1 MKWWKQALG
10 ILLSIVLLVPLA
22 VTPWANLGASAN
34 GAIAEIQVN
43 NLKVCSLTDPLGID
57 KDPVFSWVVSGSA
70 KDDKQD
76 SYQIVL
82 ATDEEDAAQGKG
94 TVWDSGKIAGE
105 DTVDIAYSGP
115 ALNSRT
121 TYFWKVTVW
130 SHRGGQASSEVHR
143 FSTGILDGNWEGQ
156 WIGFPQEQC
165 DVGLTGANWIW
176 NRGSDPF
183 EGAAAGTQYFRFSFA
198 IPEGKSVERFEL
210 AYTVDDNATIY
221 LNGKEVGSIDL
232 WSDGSFYNQVDGL
245 VPGENVVAVRAT
257 NATVGYAG
265 MIANIRITYS
275 DGSQDT
281 HSSDQTW
288 KVSSHATDGWQN
300 IGYDD
305 SAWGTPDQAVA
316 FGSSPWGT
324 GVSLKAVGSRAAVLL
339 RKDFEIDKPVKEAY
353 AYICGLGFF
362 DLKLNEKA
370 PDDSVLN
377 PFITQYDQAVL
388 YRTFDVT
395 SLLQEGGN
403 AIGVEL
409 GNSYYNEI
417 GGVWNWGTAAWRDD
431 PKLMFRLDIRYQDNT
446 SETIVSDPSW
456 ASTNDGPIASNSMY
470 YGDVYDARKEMT
482 GYASAGYDDSSWQS
496 ASVAKTPSGTLEAQ
510 MKAPVSKV
518 ASFEP
523 EEIVKLGEG
532 SYRIESPEMVS
543 GWILLKNIQQDA
555 GDKITITYGQKLDE
569 DGSVHKYGGDDG
581 ELSSWYPHAYFQQDI
596 YYASGNAPES
606 YEPKFSYKGFEYV
619 QIDGYDGELTKDD
632 VVIYRVSNDVE
643 VISEFES
650 SNEMFNRLHQ
660 SMRVAMTDNFQGEH
674 CDPMLEK
681 NGWLGDANV
690 SLGSMMFTF
699 DMPAT
704 LPGWIEVME
713 DCQEQYGLVPQM
725 VPTANWGIS
734 NAAVWNTIFVYG
746 VQDLERYFG
755 TGAYTEEQY
764 DAMRQFALRDI
775 QEVSQNNWVWRDDD
789 PLADWVSPIGGNN
802 PNVNYDE
809 HSSEGSGIVGTA
821 FVYGM
826 LEAMAEFADD
836 LGKTDDAAEYRS
848 AMENIYQAFNEKFY
862 NEQAGIY
869 ETTVW
874 TQIGNRTKYRQT
886 SNLVPL
892 AFGLVPEDR
901 VESVLTHLV
910 EDIIDKEYH
919 LDTGCVGT
927 RYILPILC
935 DYGYEDIAYRIAT
948 QTTYPSWGYWLQSDS
963 KSTWEMWEAT
973 TRSFDHYFL
982 GTYEEWFYSH
992 LAGIQDV
999 DNGYQTFTIS
1009 PEIIG
1014 DLEDVSATVQT
1025 VRGELAS
1032 SWQRNDD
1039 GTASMQVTVPF
1050 GSTAAVLFPT
1060 ADKENVILGD
1070 SPISTDMEGVR
1081 SVEAQDGQVCVTVGS
1096 GTYEF
1101 KTATDLIS
1109 VYRLALEEIVAE
1121 AEDYLEDPLYESAK
1135 EQLEAQVASAKGVLE
1150 DSSASQQQVNEAAQ
1164 NLREF
1169 LSAMVGS
1176 ESRIQLRQ
1184 LIVECQKMRLEGYY
1198 LPDAWQSYQ
1207 SVLAEAKQMVEDLSA
1222 DDSALNQMITS
1233 LQEADKQLDT
1243 AMYPNLALGKQPSA
1257 SSTNE
1262 SPHWCWGLQFATDG
1276 DRKNVSPQEGEYA
1289 GYCSSQSA
1297 SVDHAEWLQV
1307 DLGSVQTVNHVV
1319 FYPSSSWNGE
1329 KWLSYGFPVDFR
1341 IQLSDDGTTWRT
1353 VHDIKDYP
1361 LPEYG
1366 PLSFAFPSQEARYV
1380 RLCADSLR
1388 PKPSD
1393 NNSYHLQICEM
1404 EVYSLPEPEEIVTP
1418 DKDSY
1423 LTGETITL
1431 TIRTEK
1437 EVDGITLFNEN
1448 GRALGLTKVKSIIQ
1462 DHEKIWTIQTAV
1474 ETPGDRTI
1482 QVMARKGGVWTAL
1495 ADFSVQVVRPEVP
1508 EAVIYEA
1515 SVQTREASV
1524 NERFT
1529 VEIQTNQYTESI
1541 VVKNE
1546 RGKAVTCRVESCEEQ
1561 GEKRLFTVSMEVG
1574 TAGDRIFSFYAVNG
1588 NGELSRVSAEASV
1601 RIK

>member
-1 MKWWKQALG
+1 MKWWKQ
-10 ILLSIVLLVPLA
+10 ILSVVLCIMLLVPLA
-22 VTPWANLGASAN
+22 TTPWGDLSASAN
-34 GAIAEIQVN
+34 PAVAEIQVD
-43 NLKVCSLTDPLGID
+43 NLKICSLTEPLGID
-57 KDPVFSWVVSGSA
+57 QTPVFSWVASSNA
-70 KDDKQD
+70 KGDGQD
-76 SYQIVL
+76 AYRIVL
-82 ATDEEDAAQGKG
+82 ATSPEDASQGKG
-94 TVWDSGKIAGE
+94 TVWDSGKVTSE
-105 DTVDIAYSGP
+105 DTVNIPYSGP
-115 ALNSRT
+115 SLDSRT
-121 TYFWKVTVW
+121 AYYWQVTVW
-130 SHRGGQASSEVHR
+130 SKKGGQTTSEVSP
-143 FSTGILDGNWEGQ
+143 FSTGILDGDWKGQ

-165 DVGLTGANWIW
+165 QVGLNGANWIW
-176 NRGSDPF
+176 NRGSASFD
-183 EGAAAGTQYFRFSFA
+183 GAAAGTQYFRFSFE
-198 IPEGKSVERFEL
+198 IPEEKTVEKFEL

-232 WSDGSFYNQVDGL
+232 WSDGSFYNQADGL
-245 VPGENVVAVRAT
+245 VAGKNVVAVRAT
-257 NATVGYAG
+257 NTSVGYAG
-265 MIANIRITYS
+265 MIAKLQVTYT

-281 HSSDQTW
+281 YCSDQTW
-288 KVSSHATDGWQN
+288 KLSSEAPDGWQAVSF
-300 IGYDD
+300 DD
-305 SAWGTPDQAVA
+305 SSWSTPDQAVA

-339 RKDFEIDKPVKEAY
+339 RKEFRVEKPVKEAY
-353 AYICGLGFF
+353 AYVCGLGFF
-362 DLKLNEKA
+362 DLKFNEKA

-377 PFITQYDQAVL
+377 PFTTQYDQTVL

-395 SLLQEGGN
+395 SLLQEGDN
-403 AIGVEL
+403 AVGVEL

-417 GGVWNWGTAAWRDD
+417 GGVWNWGTASWRDD
-431 PKLMFRLDIRYQDNT
+431 PKLMFRLDIRYQDGT
-446 SETIVSDPSW
+446 SQTVVSDTSW
-456 ASTNDGPIASNSMY
+456 SSTNDGPITSNSMY

-482 GYASAGYDDSSWQS
+482 GYASAGYDDSAWKP
-496 ASVAKTPSGTLEAQ
+496 AAVAKTPTGRLEAQ

-523 EEIVKLGEG
+523 QEIVKLSEG

-543 GWILLKNIQQDA
+543 GWILLKNIRQDA
-555 GDKITITYGQKLDE
+555 GDQIAITYGQKLDG

-581 ELSSWYPHAYFQQDI
+581 ELSSWYPHAYFQQDV

-632 VVIYRVSNDVE
+632 VVIYRVSNDVD

-650 SNEMFNRLHQ
+650 SNEMFNRLHH

-690 SLGSMMFTF
+690 SLESLMFTF

-713 DCQEQYGLVPQM
+713 DCQDQYGVVPQM
-725 VPTANWGIS
+725 VPTANWGVS

-746 VQDLERYFG
+746 VEDLENYFG
-755 TGAYTEEQY
+755 TGSYTEEQY

-789 PLADWVSPIGGNN
+789 PLADWVSPIGGSN
-802 PNVNYDE
+802 PNAGYDE

-826 LEAMAEFADD
+826 LEAMAGFADD
-836 LGKTDDAAEYRS
+836 LGKSEDAAQYRS
-848 AMENIYQAFNEKFY
+848 AMENIYNAFNEKFY
-862 NEQAGIY
+862 NEDAGIY

-874 TQIGNRTKYRQT
+874 SQIGNRTKYRQT

-901 VESVLTHLV
+901 IETVVENLV
-910 EDIIDKEYH
+910 ADIVEKDYH

-935 DYGYEDIAYRIAT
+935 DYGYQDIAYRIAT

-992 LAGIQDV
+992 LVGIQDV
-999 DNGYQTFTIS
+999 ENGYQTFAVS
-1009 PEIIG
+1009 PQIIG
-1014 DLEDVSATVQT
+1014 DLEDVSATIQT

-1032 SWQRNDD
+1032 SWQRHDD
-1039 GTASMQVTVPF
+1039 GSAVMTVTVPF
-1050 GSTAAVLFPT
+1050 GSTADILFPT
-1060 ADKENVILGD
+1060 AEKDSVLLGG
-1070 SPISTDMEGVR
+1070 SPISTSMDGIR
-1081 SVEAQDGQVCVTVGS
+1081 SIETKDGQVCVTVGS
-1096 GTYEF
+1096 GAYAFE
-1101 KTATDLIS
+1101 TATDLTS
-1109 VYRLALEEIVAE
+1109 VYRLALEELVTE
-1121 AEDYLEDPLYESAK
+1121 AENDLQDPLYESAK
-1135 EQLEAQVASAKGVLE
+1135 EQLEAQLIIAKNVFE
-1150 DSSASQQQVNEAAQ
+1150 DAFASQKQVNEAAQ
-1164 NLREF
+1164 QLREF
-1169 LSAMVGS
+1169 LTAMIGS
-1176 ESRIQLRQ
+1176 ESRTQLRQ
-1184 LIVECQKMRLEGYY
+1184 LIVQCQKMRLEEYY
-1198 LPDAWQSYQ
+1198 QPDAWKSYQ
-1207 SVLAEAKQMVEDLSA
+1207 SVLSKAKDTSA
-1222 DDSALNQMITS
+1222 DLTADDNTLNQMIIS
-1233 LQEADKQLDT
+1233 LQEADKQLDN
-1243 AMYPNLALGKQPSA
+1243 ASYPNLALGKEMAA
-1257 SSTNE
+1257 SSSNE
-1262 SPHWCWGLQFATDG
+1262 DAYWGWGLQFANDG
-1276 DRKNVSPQEGEYA
+1276 DRKNVSRQEGEYA
-1289 GYCSSQSA
+1289 GYCSLQSA

-1307 DLGSVQTVNHVV
+1307 DLGSIQDVNHVV

-1341 IQLSDDGTTWRT
+1341 IELSDDGITWRS
-1353 VHDIKDYP
+1353 VCDMEDYP

-1366 PLSFAFPSQEARYV
+1366 PLSFAFPSQKARYV
-1380 RLCADSLR
+1380 RLSADSLR

-1404 EVYSLPEPEEIVTP
+1404 EVYCLPEPEKIVSSDQDT
-1418 DKDSY
+1418 Y
-1423 LTGETITL
+1423 FAGETITL

-1437 EVDGITLFNEN
+1437 EIDGISLVNEN
-1448 GRALGLTKVKSIIQ
+1448 GRSLGLTKVKSVIEDDQ
-1462 DHEKIWTIQTAV
+1462 KIWTVKTAV
-1474 ETPGDRTI
+1474 ETAGDRTI
-1482 QVMARKGGVWTAL
+1482 QIMARKNGLWDVL
-1495 ADFSVQVVRPEVP
+1495 ADFAVKVEAPPVP

-1515 SVQTREASV
+1515 SILVREANA

-1529 VEIQTNQYTESI
+1529 VEVQTNQHAESI
-1541 VVKNE
+1541 AVKNE
-1546 RGKAVTCRVESCEEQ
+1546 RGKFVFCQVEGYKDEGDKRV
-1561 GEKRLFTVSMEVG
+1561 FTISMEVG
-1574 TAGDRIFSFYAVNG
+1574 AAGDRILSFHAVDSNG
-1588 NGELSRVSAEASV
+1588 TLSRVSAEASI